1 MLVQHPQTHGTLIL
15 QRDGSGR
22 LNATG
27 PENLSLGYS
36 VTRGSGTASS
46 TFTEQYHEDGVW
58 ARWAW
63 NGSTLTVTNDR
74 FGFLP
79 VYFAEL
85 QNGFAVS
92 TSIPALLKAG
102 ASTTLN
108 DAAIAVFLRLGYY
121 VGNDTPFAN
130 IKLLPPCSRLTW
142 NGSTYTLTQSAP
154 AIPGRQSTL
163 SRNDAIRLYGERFQA
178 AVEAMLPSPES
189 RMCVPLSAGRDS
201 RHILYALVRAG
212 RNPEH
217 VITARS
223 APPRPST
230 DAEMATKI
238 TQALKLPHAIVE
250 QSSDR
255 FADEIE
261 KDLLTGFCADEHAQ
275 MVPVARWL
283 NEHRIDASWDGIAG
297 DIFSCGVY
305 NDGGLLDQFRDRRFA
320 ELSAFL
326 LADEGYLNGALS
338 DEAYQRWNRELAID
352 RLSEE
357 LALYADLPNP
367 VAPFFFFNRVR
378 RELALCPF
386 GMLNQRTQILAP
398 YLNHDVFDLL
408 IDLPFEYFRGR
419 QFHSEAIDQFYPELP
434 RFEYISSPTGSV
446 TEQRS
451 RIWRFATRMATFSLQ
466 GEKRS
471 PWVRRGF
478 LLPRLAK
485 AVVNCQFGTEVPVL
499 FSRLLVML
507 HLENALK
514 ESSC

>member
-1 MLVQHPQTHGTLIL
+1 MGWHCWRHLLVRSL
-15 QRDGSGR
+15 QRR
-22 LNATG
+22 
-27 PENLSLGYS
+27 
-36 VTRGSGTASS
+36 
-46 TFTEQYHEDGVW
+46 
-58 ARWAW
+58 
-63 NGSTLTVTNDR
+63 
-74 FGFLP
+74 
-79 VYFAEL
+79 
-85 QNGFAVS
+85 
-92 TSIPALLKAG
+92 
-102 ASTTLN
+102 
-108 DAAIAVFLRLGYY
+108 
-121 VGNDTPFAN
+121 
-130 IKLLPPCSRLTW
+130 
-142 NGSTYTLTQSAP
+142 
-154 AIPGRQSTL
+154 
-163 SRNDAIRLYGERFQA
+163 
-178 AVEAMLPSPES
+178 
-189 RMCVPLSAGRDS
+189 
-201 RHILYALVRAG
+201 
-212 RNPEH
+212 
-217 VITARS
+217 
-223 APPRPST
+223 
-230 DAEMATKI
+230 
-238 TQALKLPHAIVE
+238 
-250 QSSDR
+250 
-255 FADEIE
+255 
-261 KDLLTGFCADEHAQ
+261 
-275 MVPVARWL
+275 
-283 NEHRIDASWDGIAG
+283 
-297 DIFSCGVY
+297 
-305 NDGGLLDQFRDRRFA
+305 GLLDQFRDRRFA

>member
-1 MLVQHPQTHGTLIL
+1 MPL
-15 QRDGSGR
+15 
-22 LNATG
+22 
-27 PENLSLGYS
+27 
-36 VTRGSGTASS
+36 
-46 TFTEQYHEDGVW
+46 
-58 ARWAW
+58 W
-63 NGSTLTVTNDR
+63 NN
-74 FGFLP
+74 
-79 VYFAEL
+79 
-85 QNGFAVS
+85 
-92 TSIPALLKAG
+92 
-102 ASTTLN
+102 
-108 DAAIAVFLRLGYY
+108 
-121 VGNDTPFAN
+121 
-130 IKLLPPCSRLTW
+130 
-142 NGSTYTLTQSAP
+142 P
-154 AIPGRQSTL
+154 AI
-163 SRNDAIRLYGERFQA
+163 
-178 AVEAMLPSPES
+178 VSP
-189 RMCVPLSAGRDS
+189 
-201 RHILYALVRAG
+201 
-212 RNPEH
+212 
-217 VITARS
+217 
-223 APPRPST
+223 
-230 DAEMATKI
+230 
-238 TQALKLPHAIVE
+238 
-250 QSSDR
+250 
-255 FADEIE
+255 DEIE

-471 PWVRRGF
+471 PWVRRAFCF
-478 LLPRLAK
+478 LDWRRPL
-485 AVVNCQFGTEVPVL
+485 
-499 FSRLLVML
+499 
-507 HLENALK
+507 
-514 ESSC
+514 